1 MCDCIPTTFYKTMA
15 FQDCV
20 KLSKP
25 DMSLVSI
32 WKSKPYWI
40 NHEVNKSTSGV
51 RSENR
56 VLKIFKM
63 GEVTAPK
70 LNDSETNGEEV
81 KEHGKSIMKQCYKM

>member
-1 MCDCIPTTFYKTMA
+1 MA

-40 NHEVNKSTSGV
+40 NHEVNKSTSGN
-51 RSENR
+51 RSEKR
-56 VLKIFKM
+56 LLKILKM

-70 LNDSETNGEEV
+70 LNDSDTNGEEV
-81 KEHGKSIMKQCYKM
+81 KENGKSIMKQC